1 MQTPLWLLLREPHPR
16 HIDNMP
22 ACLRQTARKGT
33 ECNIVHDPLRA
44 GSLLFGASFFS
55 YRDPELGLGY
65 SDHLIV
71 RFSFDFSTKKLRL

>member
-1 MQTPLWLLLREPHPR
+1 MLPWPPSLKPHPH

-33 ECNIVHDPLRA
+33 GHNIVQDPLCA

-55 YRDPELGLGY
+55 YRDPELGLSY
-65 SDHLIV
+65 VYHLIV
-71 RFSFDFSTKKLRL
+71 GFSLDFSTKKLRL